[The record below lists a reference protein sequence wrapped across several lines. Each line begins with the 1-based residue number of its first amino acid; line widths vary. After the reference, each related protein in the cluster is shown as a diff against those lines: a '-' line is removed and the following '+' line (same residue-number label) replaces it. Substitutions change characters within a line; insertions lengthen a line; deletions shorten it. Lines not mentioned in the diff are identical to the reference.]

1 MIFEGGKNGNGNVFK
16 AYATFPAYN
25 YGTIRKKLTE
35 SNQIHKQMRISKKY
49 RIKKSCVKNLH
60 F

>member
-1 MIFEGGKNGNGNVFK
+1 MIFEGGKK
-16 AYATFPAYN
+16 AMVMFLKHMQLFPLIIM
-25 YGTIRKKLTE
+25 GTIRKKLTE